1 MSVTGSQKKRSTRTL
16 LRHYKEGDRK
26 ALAELLGRKEG
37 NLLNW
42 IRGFLG
48 RRKNK
53 VDPQDILQEVNLHV
67 VTKVDRFEDRFTGAF
82 SRWMEGVARNKIRN
96 ALRKKKEHE
105 IPSATEPGSSHEG
118 PHHEGPKGRE
128 ETPSETMAKQE
139 SRVHLLEAL
148 QVLPEPQRKV
158 LWLRDFEEL
167 SFEEIAKRMGKP
179 SAEAAAK
186 FYWRSVEKLGEA
198 FRGTRLTR

>member
-1 MSVTGSQKKRSTRTL
+1 MTGNANKRTTRSL
-16 LRHYKEGDRK
+16 LRDYKKGDKK

-48 RRKNK
+48 RRKHK

-67 VTKVDRFEDRFTGAF
+67 VTKVDHFEDRFSGAF
-82 SRWMEGVARNKIRN
+82 ARWMEGVARNKIRN
-96 ALRKKKEHE
+96 ALRKKREHE
-105 IPSATEPGSSHEG
+105 IPSTTSHGSTSG
-118 PHHEGPKGRE
+118 GPKGRE
-128 ETPSETMAKQE
+128 ETPSETIAKQE
-139 SRVHLLEAL
+139 SRSHLLDAL
-148 QVLPEPQRKV
+148 KTLPEPQRKV

-167 SFEEIAKRMGKP
+167 SFEEVAQRMGKP

-186 FYWRSVEKLGEA
+186 FYWRSVEKLGDA
-198 FRGTRLTR
+198 FRGARQPQ

>member
-1 MSVTGSQKKRSTRTL
+1 MTGNTRKRSTRTL
-16 LRHYKEGDRK
+16 LREYKEGDRK

-48 RRKNK
+48 RRKRK
-53 VDPQDILQEVNLHV
+53 LDPHDILQEVNLHV

-82 SRWMEGVARNKIRN
+82 ARWMEGVARNKIRN
-96 ALRKKKEHE
+96 ALRKKMERE
-105 IPSATEPGSSHEG
+105 IPSTQEGGTSSGGPG
-118 PHHEGPKGRE
+118 GRE

-139 SRVHLLEAL
+139 SRAQLLEAL
-148 QVLPEPQRKV
+148 KALPEPQRKV

-167 SFEEIAKRMGKP
+167 SFEEIAKRTGKP

-198 FRGTRLTR
+198 FRSSRQAR